1 MFTGIV
7 KEVGRVASVKPDGL
21 VVNATEVIK
30 GMQVGDSIAVNGV
43 CLTATTFDSG
53 SFTAGVMQE
62 TLRRSNLGSLSAG
75 NRVNL
80 EMPLTLDSYVGG
92 HLVQGHI
99 DDTGKLISIRQ
110 ESDARIFKFSA
121 APEVM
126 RYIVEK
132 GFIAVD
138 GISLTI
144 VNRTSDY
151 FEVSIVTHTY
161 ENTNLGDRKVGDPV
175 NLEIDIIAKY
185 VEQLAGGQGKG
196 ITAEFLREHGYAL
209 S

>member
-7 KEVGRVASVKPDGL
+7 KEVGRVASVKPGSL
-21 VVNATEVIK
+21 VFNATEVVK

-53 SFTAGVMQE
+53 SFSAGVMQE

-80 EMPLTLDSYVGG
+80 EMPLTLGSYVGG

-110 ESDARIFKFSA
+110 DRDARIFRFSA

-138 GISLTI
+138 GISLTV
-144 VNRTSDY
+144 VNRASDY

-161 ENTNLGDRKVGDPV
+161 ENTNLGDRKVDDRV

>member
-7 KEVGRVASVKPDGL
+7 KEVGRVASVKSDRL
-21 VVNATEVIK
+21 VVNATEVVK
-30 GMQVGDSIAVNGV
+30 GMQVGDSIAVNGI

-53 SFTAGVMQE
+53 SFSAGVMQE
-62 TLRRSNLGSLSAG
+62 TLRRSNLGSLSTG
-75 NRVNL
+75 SRVNL
-80 EMPLTLDSYVGG
+80 EMPLTLGSYVGG

-110 ESDARIFKFSA
+110 ERDARIFRFSA
-121 APEVM
+121 THEMM

-132 GFIAVD
+132 GFIAID
-138 GISLTI
+138 GISLTV
-144 VNRTSDY
+144 VNRKSDS
-151 FEVSIVTHTY
+151 FEVSIVSHTY
-161 ENTNLGDRKVGDPV
+161 ENTNLGDRNVGDMV

>member
-1 MFTGIV
+1 MFTGII
-7 KEVGRVASVKPDGL
+7 KEVGRVASVKPDSL
-21 VVNATEVIK
+21 VVNAIEVVK

-43 CLTATTFDSG
+43 CLTATTFDSS
-53 SFTAGVMQE
+53 SFSAGVMQE
-62 TLRRSNLGSLSAG
+62 TLKRSNLGSLSAG
-75 NRVNL
+75 KRVNL
-80 EMPLTLDSYVGG
+80 EMPLTLGSYVGG

-99 DDTGKLISIRQ
+99 DNTGKLISVKQ
-110 ESDARIFKFSA
+110 ERDARIFRFSA

-138 GISLTI
+138 GISLTV
-144 VNRTSDY
+144 VNRASDY
-151 FEVSIVTHTY
+151 FEVSIVAHTY
-161 ENTNLGDRKVGDPV
+161 ENTNLGDRKIGDMV

-185 VEQLAGGQGKG
+185 VEQLSGSQGKG

>member
-1 MFTGIV
+1 MFTGII
-7 KEVGRVASVKPDGL
+7 KEIGRVASVKSGSL
-21 VVNATEVIK
+21 VVNASEVVK
-30 GMQVGDSIAVNGV
+30 SMQVGDSIAVNGV

-53 SFTAGVMQE
+53 SFSVDVMQE
-62 TLRRSNLGSLSAG
+62 TLGRSNLGSLSAG

-80 EMPLTLDSYVGG
+80 EMPLTLGSYVGG

-110 ESDARIFKFSA
+110 ERDARIFRYSA
-121 APEVM
+121 APDVM

-138 GISLTI
+138 GISLTV
-144 VNRTSDY
+144 VNRTADY

-161 ENTNLGDRKVGDPV
+161 ENTSLGDRKVGDMV
-175 NLEIDIIAKY
+175 NLEVDIIAKY

-196 ITAEFLREHGYAL
+196 ITAEFLREHGYSL

>member
-7 KEVGRVASVKPDGL
+7 KEIGRVASVKPGSL
-21 VVNATEVIK
+21 VVNATEVVK
-30 GMQVGDSIAVNGV
+30 DMQVGDSIAVNGV
-43 CLTATTFDSG
+43 CLTAITFDSG
-53 SFTAGVMQE
+53 SFTTGIMHE
-62 TLRRSNLGSLSAG
+62 TLRRSNLGSLSGG

-80 EMPLTLDSYVGG
+80 EMPLTLGSYVGG

-99 DDTGKLISIRQ
+99 DDTGKLISVR
-110 ESDARIFKFSA
+110 EDKDARIFRYAA

-138 GISLTI
+138 GISLTV

-161 ENTNLGDRKVGDPV
+161 EYTNLRDRKVGDTV

-196 ITAEFLREHGYAL
+196 ITAEFLKEHGYAL